1 MYIKTPKARESME
14 LLVLGENTRSALCK
28 VSKIADSLPCYGIF
42 QIEVILQLKGMNFK
56 LEIWTM
62 NFQKRPLCE
71 FDDEMLCYS
80 DTCFECQKLKQER
93 LIRTSNFPTQ

>member
-1 MYIKTPKARESME
+1 MKTPKARESME

-56 LEIWTM
+56 LEIWTVISENGYCAWSM
-62 NFQKRPLCE
+62 MK
-71 FDDEMLCYS
+71 
-80 DTCFECQKLKQER
+80 
-93 LIRTSNFPTQ
+93 IGIH